1 MNMTPRPTAITSNI
15 LQMIFAAS
23 RDSHPKEFACVLRA
37 EGDTITEILLVPGTL
52 SGDRS
57 AILRMHMLPIDFS
70 VVGTAHSHPTPNA
83 TPSGADLALFSRYG
97 PIHIIVGEPYTMN
110 TWKAFDRD
118 GNVVKLKVI

>member
-1 MNMTPRPTAITSNI
+1 MTPRPTAITSNI

-57 AILRMHMLPIDFS
+57 AILRLHMLPIDLS

>member
-1 MNMTPRPTAITSNI
+1 MTPRPTAITSNI

-83 TPSGADLALFSRYG
+83 TPSGADLALFSKYG
-97 PIHIIVGEPYTMN
+97 PIHIITGHPHTME
-110 TWKAFDRD
+110 TWRAFDRD

>member
-1 MNMTPRPTAITSNI
+1 MTPRPTAITSNI

>member
-57 AILRMHMLPIDFS
+57 AILRLHMLPIDLS

-118 GNVVKLKVI
+118 GNVVKLEVI